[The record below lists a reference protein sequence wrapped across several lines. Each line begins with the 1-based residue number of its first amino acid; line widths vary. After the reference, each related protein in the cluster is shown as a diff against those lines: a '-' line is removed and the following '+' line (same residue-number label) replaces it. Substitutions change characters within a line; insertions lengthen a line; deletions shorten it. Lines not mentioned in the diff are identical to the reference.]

1 MDITTACFSLGGIL
15 LTCLVIYLKIEIRQL
30 WQLFEL
36 HSKIL
41 NIHHEVLASNH
52 RKRDKMSGLLT
63 KLTIEA
69 KVSKEI
75 ASRAF
80 NMASSSQVCVATL
93 QTAIAKKPR
102 GYQAEVKESVA
113 SKKISEELGGEGI
126 NDFLYAVMTDE
137 EREKIEKTRKY
148 FNAGI

>member
-1 MDITTACFSLGGIL
+1 MDYVSLIFVFISCCFCWIIGSLQEEAARKNKQIDALCKNITRLENS
-15 LTCLVIYLKIEIRQL
+15 
-30 WQLFEL
+30 
-36 HSKIL
+36 
-41 NIHHEVLASNH
+41 SN
-52 RKRDKMSGLLT
+52 KLQGLLT

-75 ASRAF
+75 AKRAF

-113 SKKISEELGGEGI
+113 SKKIGEELGGEDI
-126 NDFLYAVMTDE
+126 NDFLYAVMTEE
-137 EREKIEKTRKY
+137 ERHKIDKTRKY

>member
-1 MDITTACFSLGGIL
+1 MNYSIMFLSLAGICLFILVCL
-15 LTCLVIYLKIEIRQL
+15 LKLEIRKL
-30 WQLFEL
+30 WELIEL
-36 HSKIL
+36 HTKTL
-41 NIHHEVLASNH
+41 HIHNEVLESCN
-52 RKRDKMSGLLT
+52 RKYNKISGLLT

-75 ASRAF
+75 AKRAF

-113 SKKISEELGGEGI
+113 SKKISEELGGEDI
-126 NDFLYAVMTDE
+126 NDFLYAVMTEE
-137 EREKIEKTRKY
+137 ERQKIDKTRKY